1 MQKEKD
7 ALQADRDAQLA
18 KSEHL
23 EKRHYDETTRM
34 RRKAKG
40 FCDAIAE
47 IDHLLICKSLPLPS
61 GLADYSDLLLAS
73 YIFLLAAEA
82 WPASEEAANVVVAQS
97 REEAIAAGGSIRRDS
112 ECWTRQ

>member
-1 MQKEKD
+1 MQKERD

-18 KSEHL
+18 KCEDL
-23 EKRHYDETTRM
+23 EKRHYEETTRM

-47 IDHLLICKSLPLPS
+47 IDNLLTGKSLPLPS
-61 GLADYSDLLLAS
+61 ALADYSNLLLAS

-82 WPASEEAANVVVAQS
+82 WPASEEAANAAVA
-97 REEAIAAGGSIRRDS
+97 
-112 ECWTRQ
+112 